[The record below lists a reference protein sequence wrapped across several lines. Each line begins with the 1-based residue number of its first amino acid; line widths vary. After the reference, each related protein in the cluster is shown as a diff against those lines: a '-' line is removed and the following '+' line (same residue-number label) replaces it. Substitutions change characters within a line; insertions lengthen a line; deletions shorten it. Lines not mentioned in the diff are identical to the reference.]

1 MSLLFDF
8 FNHRHEKLIEYL
20 LKELKYAVDQNP
32 LAANNAL
39 LKQKVIDLS
48 ETLAKNNMKQDDD
61 VNIIYQLMI
70 DELNQLIKRV
80 NHIEARE
87 DIEEIVKRMHHT
99 KELFQRSQ

>member
-8 FNHRHEKLIEYL
+8 FNHRHEKLIECL
-20 LKELKYAVDQNP
+20 LKELKYAVDQNQ
-32 LAANNAL
+32 LAANNTL

-48 ETLAKNNMKQDDD
+48 ETLAKNNVKQDDD
-61 VNIIYQLMI
+61 GNIIYQLMI

-80 NHIEARE
+80 KDIEATE